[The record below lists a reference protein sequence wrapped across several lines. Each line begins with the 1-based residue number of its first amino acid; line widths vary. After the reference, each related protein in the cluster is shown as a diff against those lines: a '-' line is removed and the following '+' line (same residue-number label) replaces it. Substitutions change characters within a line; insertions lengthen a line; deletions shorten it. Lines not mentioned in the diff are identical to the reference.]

1 MHVLFSPTAFFDVSL
16 GACVENKYSNNRNSA
31 RKKNQFRLTK
41 NPAFDPDVIMKNV
54 PYLSGFSSMKE
65 SAVSKK
71 AWGKQK
77 LLFFVN
83 WIRSFRTYVAVDAAW
98 IDELS
103 VLS

>member
-54 PYLSGFSSMKE
+54 PYLSGFSSMKSRRYRKRPE
-65 SAVSKK
+65 ANKNCSFLSIE
-71 AWGKQK
+71 
-77 LLFFVN
+77 FVHL
-83 WIRSFRTYVAVDAAW
+83 
-98 IDELS
+98 ELM
-103 VLS
+103 